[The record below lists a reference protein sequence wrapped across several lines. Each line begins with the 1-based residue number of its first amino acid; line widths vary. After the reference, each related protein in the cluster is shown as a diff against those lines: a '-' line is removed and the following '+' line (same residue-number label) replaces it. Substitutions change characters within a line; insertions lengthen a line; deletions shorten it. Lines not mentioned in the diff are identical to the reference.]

1 MSVSPGP
8 KSAEVKPFPV
18 SERQIPVV
26 LPDEAP
32 HIAPP
37 ANNDAKA
44 AKPAPRS
51 FRKPI
56 ILTILL
62 AGAAYAGWNYAY
74 PYWTDGRF
82 MVTTDD
88 SYIQADIAAIS
99 PKVSGYIKGA
109 GPVENSTVKAG
120 DVLFTIDDGDY
131 QLALDLA
138 EAQLASHT
146 KTLERVAAQKG
157 AAEAGLVEAQAA
169 MQATQAAARNAE
181 QAMQRATE
189 LRTSGVGS
197 KATSDTATT
206 AFDQAT
212 AALAGA
218 NAKIET
224 AKANIAVLAAQYAET
239 ESAGK
244 ALELQR
250 DKAKRDLSF
259 TTMRAPFDGIVGNL
273 AGQEGDLVSPGQ
285 KLAALVP
292 TDKLYV
298 DANYKE
304 TQLGKIK
311 VGETAKF
318 TVDALP
324 DQTFTGKVISIAP
337 ASGAVFSLLPPENAT
352 GNFTKVVQRVPVRI
366 EIPAELLAKGELR
379 AGLSVSVA
387 IDSRTAPKN

>member
-146 KTLERVAAQKG
+146 KRETG
-157 AAEAGLVEAQAA
+157 MAEPGKLVFVHCRQIG
-169 MQATQAAARNAE
+169 R
-181 QAMQRATE
+181 
-189 LRTSGVGS
+189 SGC
-197 KATSDTATT
+197 
-206 AFDQAT
+206 
-212 AALAGA
+212 
-218 NAKIET
+218 N
-224 AKANIAVLAAQYAET
+224 
-239 ESAGK
+239 
-244 ALELQR
+244 
-250 DKAKRDLSF
+250 
-259 TTMRAPFDGIVGNL
+259 
-273 AGQEGDLVSPGQ
+273 
-285 KLAALVP
+285 
-292 TDKLYV
+292 
-298 DANYKE
+298 
-304 TQLGKIK
+304 
-311 VGETAKF
+311 
-318 TVDALP
+318 
-324 DQTFTGKVISIAP
+324 QT
-337 ASGAVFSLLPPENAT
+337 
-352 GNFTKVVQRVPVRI
+352 RR
-366 EIPAELLAKGELR
+366 
-379 AGLSVSVA
+379 
-387 IDSRTAPKN
+387 

>member
-1 MSVSPGP
+1 MSVAPTA
-8 KSAEVKPFPV
+8 KSAEVKPFPA
-18 SERQIPVV
+18 SERHIPVV

-32 HIAPP
+32 HTVPL
-37 ANNDAKA
+37 ANDDAKV
-44 AKPAPRS
+44 AKPAQRS
-51 FRKPI
+51 FRKPVI
-56 ILTILL
+56 ITLLL
-62 AGAAYAGWNYAY
+62 AGVAHVALNYAY

-109 GPVENSTVKAG
+109 GPVENSSVKVG

-138 EAQLASHT
+138 EAQIASHT

-157 AAEAGLVEAQAA
+157 AAQAGLVEAQAA
-169 MQATQAAARNAE
+169 VQAAQAASRNAE
-181 QAMQRATE
+181 LAMKRATE
-189 LRTSGVGS
+189 LRTTGVGS

-259 TTMRAPFDGIVGNL
+259 TIMRAPFDGIVGNL

-324 DQTFTGKVISIAP
+324 DETFTGKVISIAP

-366 EIPAELLAKGELR
+366 EIPAALLAKGDLR
-379 AGLSVSVA
+379 AGLSVSVS
-387 IDSRTAPKN
+387 IDSRTAPNN

>member
-1 MSVSPGP
+1 MSVAPAP

-18 SERQIPVV
+18 SERQVPAV
-26 LPDEAP
+26 LPDEVP
-32 HIAPP
+32 S
-37 ANNDAKA
+37 ANSEPKA

-62 AGAAYAGWNYAY
+62 AGAAFAGWNYAY

-99 PKVSGYIKGA
+99 PKVSGYIKAA
-109 GPVENSTVKAG
+109 GPVENSMVKAG

-138 EAQLASHT
+138 EAQLASHS

-169 MQATQAAARNAE
+169 MQATQAASRNAE

-206 AFDQAT
+206 AFDQAS

-218 NAKIET
+218 KAKIET

-259 TTMRAPFDGIVGNL
+259 TIMRAPFDGIVGNL

-318 TVDALP
+318 TVDAFP
-324 DQTFTGKVISIAP
+324 DETFTGKVISIAP

-387 IDSRTAPKN
+387 IDSRTAPNN

>member
-1 MSVSPGP
+1 MSVSPAP

-18 SERQIPVV
+18 SERQVPAV

-32 HIAPP
+32 HVAPP

-109 GPVENSTVKAG
+109 GPVENATVKAG

-138 EAQLASHT
+138 EAQIASHT

-169 MQATQAAARNAE
+169 VQAAQAAAHNAE
-181 QAMQRATE
+181 QSMQRATE
-189 LRTSGVGS
+189 LRSTGVGS

-218 NAKIET
+218 NAKIES

-259 TTMRAPFDGIVGNL
+259 TIMRAPFDGIVGNL

-311 VGETAKF
+311 VGEVAKF

-324 DQTFTGKVISIAP
+324 DETFTGKVISIAP

-387 IDSRTAPKN
+387 IDSRTAPNN